1 MQSHGVQRLLAG
13 AVIGIGAVLPG
24 VSGGVMAVSMGLYES
39 MLSAVS
45 HFFADVRGNFR
56 FLAPL
61 ALGAGLGIL
70 AIAKAL
76 TWLMTHAQTQ
86 VVTLFI
92 GLVLGGMPALW
103 LHANGDLTP
112 ASGKRWFLRLI
123 SLGSGLLLTWAVTLL
138 ERLVPG
144 GATLETVTGPQAF
157 LSGAIY
163 AFGTIIPGISSSFLL
178 IYLGLYEPL
187 LAAVAGLNAPV
198 LACAAAGFGVMALLL
213 IRAVEACFKR
223 FPRTAYNVVMGFV
236 LGSIVLIWSWPAF
249 FADGLLNLALLGA
262 GFGLSLLIGRGFGG
276 KALA

>member
-1 MQSHGVQRLLAG
+1 MQGHSIQRVLAG

-61 ALGAGLGIL
+61 AIGACLGIL

-76 TWLMTHAQTQ
+76 TWLVSHTQTQ
-86 VVTLFI
+86 LVVLFA

-103 LHANGDLTP
+103 FQANGDLKL
-112 ASGKRWFLRLI
+112 ASGRRWVSRLF
-123 SLGSGLLLTWAVTLL
+123 SLVAGLALTWTVTLL
-138 ERLVPG
+138 ERLFSG
-144 GATLETVTGPQAF
+144 GATLETLTGPQAF

-178 IYLGLYEPL
+178 LYLGMYEPL
-187 LAAVAGLNAPV
+187 MAAVAGLNVPV
-198 LACAAAGFGVMALLL
+198 LACAAAGFGAMALLL

-223 FPRTAYNVVMGFV
+223 FPRIAYNMVMGFV
-236 LGSIVLIWSWPAF
+236 LGSILLIWSWPAF
-249 FADGLLNLALLGA
+249 FADAIA
-262 GFGLSLLIGRGFGG
+262 C
-276 KALA
+276 